1 MNRLGWLKGLQEP
14 AKRVFGFLKK
24 RIGDLA
30 VSNAAWLLTTLFA
43 VEGRIDHPLVHNA
56 VDILEQSQQ
65 EDGRWVSED
74 VLINQYINSY
84 TSRL

>member
-14 AKRVFGFLKK
+14 AKRVFGYLNK

-30 VSNAAWLLTTLFA
+30 VSNAAWLLTTLLA
-43 VEGRIDHPLVHNA
+43 GECRIDRPLVHNA
-56 VDILEQSQQ
+56 LDIVEHSQQ

-74 VLINQYINSY
+74 VLINQ
-84 TSRL
+84 